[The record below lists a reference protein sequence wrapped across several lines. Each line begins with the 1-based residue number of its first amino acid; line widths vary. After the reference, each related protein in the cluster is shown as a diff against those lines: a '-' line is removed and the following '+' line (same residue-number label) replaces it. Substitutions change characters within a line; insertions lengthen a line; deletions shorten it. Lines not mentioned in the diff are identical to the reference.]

1 MAGQLAIGL
10 KHEPPTPPIGEMV
23 GDYSGIDWTQEDPVS
38 PLIPRPIQV
47 LEQVDVPTMVGVG
60 ELDVPC
66 FLTMADV
73 LATRIPG
80 ACTTTVP
87 DAGHMVNMEKPNV
100 VNALLREA
108 ITEAS

>member
-23 GDYSGIDWTQEDPVS
+23 GDYSGIDWSQEDPVS

-60 ELDVPC
+60 ELDV
-66 FLTMADV
+66 LTS
-73 LATRIPG
+73 RIPG
-80 ACTTTVP
+80 ACKTTVP